1 MMNYTEIKEILKNSD
16 NHEVVKAIISFELGI
31 EDEKLLDDINEFYF
45 SNKHMPNFIDPEIC
59 EYADCHKYDF

>member
-1 MMNYTEIKEILKNSD
+1 MNYTEIKELLKNSD

-45 SNKHMPNFIDPEIC
+45 SNKHMHNFIDAEIC